1 MIAGYRIGVVIP
13 AFNEE
18 NSVGKVVADIP
29 TAVDI
34 VVVVNNNS
42 ADNTRDS
49 AQAAGAVVLDEP
61 RQGYGWAC
69 MTGIHYLAALP
80 VDAQPHIIVFMDAD
94 YSDFPEELPA
104 LVAPLV
110 QGADLVIGSRVLGT
124 REKGSMMPQQVA
136 GNLLATTLIRWLYG
150 YRFTDLGPFRAI
162 WLPKLL
168 SLHMQEMTYG
178 WTVEMQVKAARM
190 GWRCTEV
197 PVRYR
202 KRIGHSKVT
211 GTIKGTVG
219 AGYKILA
226 TIFTHIFAKKPA

>member
-42 ADNTRDS
+42 ADNTKES
-49 AQAAGAVVLDEP
+49 AQAAGAVVLDES

-69 MTGIHYLAALP
+69 MTGIQYLATLP
-80 VDAQPHIIVFMDAD
+80 KEAKPDIIVFMDAD
-94 YSDFPEELPA
+94 YSDFPEELPT
-104 LVAPLV
+104 LVAPLLT
-110 QGADLVIGSRVLGT
+110 GADLVIGSRVLGE

-150 YRFTDLGPFRAI
+150 YRFTDLGPFRAL
-162 WLPKLL
+162 WLAGLL
-168 SLHMQEMTYG
+168 SLQMQEMTYG

-190 GWRCTEV
+190 GWSCTEV

-202 KRIGHSKVT
+202 KRICDKKVT
-211 GTIKGTVG
+211 GTIKGTIG
-219 AGYKILA
+219 AGYNMLA